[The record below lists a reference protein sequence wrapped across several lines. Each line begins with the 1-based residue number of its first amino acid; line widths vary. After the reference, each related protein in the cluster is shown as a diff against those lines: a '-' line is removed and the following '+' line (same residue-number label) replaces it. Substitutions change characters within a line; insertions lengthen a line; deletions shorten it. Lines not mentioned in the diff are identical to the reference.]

1 MSDDEITNDAQL
13 LAGLLGD
20 RIGAEFGRRYMQF
33 EFVRQYLSLEFDLA
47 SALSFRG
54 ISWEQVF
61 PDDVEESGLYIKLAV
76 KKVPRNNR
84 FHVVDSGA
92 TSTWNSYGIVD
103 NGDTRTVLVEG
114 LPKFKTV
121 DLRPDTAIINRQQK
135 AERRWRERPH
145 PERSGFFRIFEPI
158 RDAQWPHVDQ
168 LQNIQWTFL
177 GDDRRVGIESQREFV
192 QKALA
197 SPDFA
202 ALDGPPGSG
211 KTTVICELVAQV
223 VRNGG
228 RVLLCGQT
236 HEAVDNV
243 LERLMENS
251 SEIRD
256 EIMPIRLGRDISQM
270 SPAAQA
276 YSIQLVGRTIREK
289 IKRDIQGDQERTIA
303 QDRVVAALDGHTNEI
318 DTMLINSA
326 NVLCGTTMGVVGSK
340 QLFEFFENAEPIFDV
355 LIVDEASK
363 LTLSEFL
370 VPALLAKKWILSG
383 DPLQLPPFS
392 DQLAIENLLRAKLGL
407 KPIEETEIE
416 EKHGTDLVVAGIA
429 LEVIK
434 RFQLRFVRNDPQFA
448 RITQR
453 LNDQISLLRNDKDER
468 AVLDFIKQIENLLLR
483 SILEDLI
490 SPRPISEGIH
500 SERFTAAIDVG
511 IPEPF
516 RSQRSTLLDVQH
528 RMHPEISALVRN
540 SVYDGR
546 AMKDPPDMSDQ
557 RDWMYSRYPNRAVL
571 LGIRTG
577 AVAKGKNSQEEVQRA
592 EAQATANEVIAFIK
606 WADLPENRSIER
618 SVAMISFYRD
628 GVRALN
634 QEMKK
639 IFGSHF
645 EYGSGTGGIDGQIK
659 VRVGTV
665 DKFQGREADLV
676 ILNVGNN
683 YLTAHLKSINRI
695 NVALTRAR
703 YQLVIVGEVSA
714 LMRGQEGILLADLA
728 RTLPRFEVLRG

>member
-1 MSDDEITNDAQL
+1 
-13 LAGLLGD
+13 
-20 RIGAEFGRRYMQF
+20 
-33 EFVRQYLSLEFDLA
+33 
-47 SALSFRG
+47 
-54 ISWEQVF
+54 
-61 PDDVEESGLYIKLAV
+61 
-76 KKVPRNNR
+76 
-84 FHVVDSGA
+84 
-92 TSTWNSYGIVD
+92 
-103 NGDTRTVLVEG
+103 
-114 LPKFKTV
+114 
-121 DLRPDTAIINRQQK
+121 
-135 AERRWRERPH
+135 
-145 PERSGFFRIFEPI
+145 
-158 RDAQWPHVDQ
+158 
-168 LQNIQWTFL
+168 
-177 GDDRRVGIESQREFV
+177 
-192 QKALA
+192 
-197 SPDFA
+197 
-202 ALDGPPGSG
+202 
-211 KTTVICELVAQV
+211 
-223 VRNGG
+223 
-228 RVLLCGQT
+228 
-236 HEAVDNV
+236 
-243 LERLMENS
+243 
-251 SEIRD
+251 
-256 EIMPIRLGRDISQM
+256 
-270 SPAAQA
+270 
-276 YSIQLVGRTIREK
+276 
-289 IKRDIQGDQERTIA
+289 
-303 QDRVVAALDGHTNEI
+303 
-318 DTMLINSA
+318 
-326 NVLCGTTMGVVGSK
+326 
-340 QLFEFFENAEPIFDV
+340 
-355 LIVDEASK
+355 
-363 LTLSEFL
+363 
-370 VPALLAKKWILSG
+370 LSG

-392 DQLAIENLLRAKLGL
+392 DQLDIENLLRVKFGL
-407 KPIEETEIE
+407 KPIDETENE
-416 EKHGTDLVVAGIA
+416 ERHGTDLVIAGIA

-618 SVAMISFYRD
+618 SVAMISFYRE

-639 IFGSHF
+639 LFGSHF